1 MLPNN
6 LLGAVQPEVNKD
18 SVQLSQAFWELF
30 SSDNL

>member
-6 LLGAVQPEVNKD
+6 LLGAVLPEVNKD
-18 SVQLSQAFWELF
+18 SIQLIQALWELF